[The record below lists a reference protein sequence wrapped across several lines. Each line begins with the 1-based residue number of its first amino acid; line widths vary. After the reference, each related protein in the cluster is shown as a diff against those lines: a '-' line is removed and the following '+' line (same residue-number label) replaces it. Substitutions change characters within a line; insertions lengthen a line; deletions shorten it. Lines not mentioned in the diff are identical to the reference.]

1 MTARLFVLRRDQPL
15 TLKRIADG
23 ALALARELYR
33 AGLDV
38 AITVAP
44 WESQRSKE
52 QNALMWALLTDLA
65 KQKQWPVDGRLVYM
79 TPEEWK
85 DVMTAGLT
93 KHQRVAAGIDGGF
106 VLLGRSTRRMT
117 VKQMGELIE
126 LIYAFGA
133 ERDVRF
139 HEAPVERELG
149 RAA

>member
-1 MTARLFVLRRDQPL
+1 MTARLFVLRHDQPM
-15 TLKRIADG
+15 TLKRIAEN
-23 ALALARELYR
+23 ALALARELYA

-38 AITVAP
+38 AISVAP

-65 KQKQWPVDGRLVYM
+65 EQKQWPVDGRLVHM

-93 KHQRVAAGIDGGF
+93 KHQKVAAGIDGGF
-106 VLLGRSTRRMT
+106 VLLGRRTSRMT

-133 ERDVRF
+133 EHGVRF
-139 HEAPVERELG
+139 HEAPVVAEL
-149 RAA
+149 RSAA